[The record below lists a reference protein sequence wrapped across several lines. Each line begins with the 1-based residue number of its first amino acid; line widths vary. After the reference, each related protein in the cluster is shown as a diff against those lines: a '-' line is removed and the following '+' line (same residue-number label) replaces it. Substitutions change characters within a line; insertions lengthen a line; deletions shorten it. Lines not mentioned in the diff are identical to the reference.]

1 MKIKPLGT
9 PFSATAC
16 KVLLCGGG
24 ELGKEVVIEFKRLG
38 AEVVVLDRY
47 GNAPAMQVADRSYT
61 LSMLDGEKLKA
72 IIEQEQPDYIVPE
85 IEAIATDKLVELE
98 AEGYTVVPT
107 AKATQLTMNREG
119 IRRLAAETLGLAT
132 SPHQFVDTL
141 ADFNAAVARIGMPC
155 VVKPIMSSSGKGQ
168 SVIKSA
174 ADIEAAWH
182 YAQEGGRAGQG
193 RVIVE
198 GFVDFD
204 YEITLLTVRHIDGTS
219 FCEPIGHVQQ
229 DGDYQQSWQPQ
240 QMSALALER
249 SKAMAEKVTAALGG
263 RGLFGVE
270 LFIKGDEV
278 YFSEVSPRP
287 HDTGMVT
294 LISQDLSEFALHARA
309 ILGLPI
315 PTIHFNGP
323 SASSVILVEGEST
336 QLQFNNLAQAL
347 AEPLTDIRLFGKPE
361 VSGKRRMG
369 VALARSDSTESAV
382 EKAKQVVE
390 KVGITL

>member
-38 AEVVVLDRY
+38 AEVIVLDRY
-47 GNAPAMQVADRSYT
+47 DHAPAMQVADRSYT

-119 IRRLAAETLGLAT
+119 IRRLAAEELGLAT
-132 SPHQFVDTL
+132 SPYQFVDTL
-141 ADFNAAVARIGMPC
+141 ADFNAAVTRIGMPC
-155 VVKPIMSSSGKGQ
+155 VVKPVMSSSGKGQ

-174 ADIEAAWH
+174 ADIEPAWH

-219 FCEPIGHVQQ
+219 FCEPIGHVQK

-240 QMSALALER
+240 HMSQLALER
-249 SKAMAEKVTAALGG
+249 SKAMAEKVTEALGG

-270 LFIKGDEV
+270 LFIKGDDV

-323 SASSVILVEGEST
+323 SASSVILVEGQST
-336 QLQFNNLAQAL
+336 QLQFSNIAQAL

-382 EKAKQVVE
+382 EKAKQVVAT
-390 KVGITL
+390 VGITL